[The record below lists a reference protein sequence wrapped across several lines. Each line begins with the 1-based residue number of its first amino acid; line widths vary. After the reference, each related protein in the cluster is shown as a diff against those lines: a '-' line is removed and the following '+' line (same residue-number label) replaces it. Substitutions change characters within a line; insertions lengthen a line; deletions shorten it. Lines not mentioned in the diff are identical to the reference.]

1 MFFFVEVKRRN
12 TSGNDDESNEID
24 DQELVREFLPKT
36 SIGNGEIRQLRHSHQ
51 SNHTNRSRHVQPI
64 VLIPEQSHSVSP
76 VSTTTILANPCSH
89 SQLFNSNM
97 FLLERHLKHLIQKQK
112 LEEDRNE
119 IVNEWKLMAI
129 IMDRLLFWLFT
140 TFTLLSTI
148 LCLIIIPFLKNSG
161 YIPALSKDLVN
172 DFKSNENIANVI
184 EQQLT
189 TNATDILV

>member
-1 MFFFVEVKRRN
+1 
-12 TSGNDDESNEID
+12 
-24 DQELVREFLPKT
+24 
-36 SIGNGEIRQLRHSHQ
+36 
-51 SNHTNRSRHVQPI
+51 
-64 VLIPEQSHSVSP
+64 
-76 VSTTTILANPCSH
+76 
-89 SQLFNSNM
+89 M